1 MISAQE
7 LDQGMVMLKTIWYAL
22 AGSLVMYVIAVPLL
36 LGDTAVNVT
45 VDFYG
50 QLRLLLYAAAGM
62 TLAVSWLARRLLLAA
77 NKPPAP
83 SKSRQHPVVQRYTT
97 AMIVTL
103 ALVEAIALYGLILFL
118 VGKNPIDLLLLSAMA
133 AVAMIF
139 YFPKKTDLIDLAEKF
154 RRTD

>member
-7 LDQGMVMLKTIWYAL
+7 LDKGMVMLKTIWYAL
-22 AGSLVMYVIAVPLL
+22 AGSLVMYVIAVPFL
-36 LGDTAVNVT
+36 LGEAAANVT
-45 VDFYG
+45 ADFYG

-77 NKPPAP
+77 RKPPAP

-118 VGKNPIDLLLLSAMA
+118 VGRNPTDLLLLSALA
-133 AVAMIF
+133 AAAMVF
-139 YFPKKTDLIDLAEKF
+139 YFPKKNDLIDLAEKF
-154 RRTD
+154 HRTD